1 MRSMGSVTA
10 WRLAISSARRYLRP
24 VKRAAGAIGLWARGG
39 SIDKFLAECHGVI
52 HIGANRAQERY
63 KYAAH
68 GLSVVWIEA
77 IPSLCD
83 DILSNIAQFE
93 KQRLIQ
99 ALIVD
104 EDGKDCL
111 LHVAN
116 NDGGS
121 SSILELKL
129 HRKLWP
135 NVEFVSQL
143 HLKSS
148 TLPTVLS
155 AAGIDPSGY
164 DAIVLDI
171 QGAELMALKGALPIL
186 KHIRYIQTEAAD
198 FESYGGCASVSQL
211 SEFLATC
218 GFRLLRKEVFAGRV
232 GVGFYYEL
240 LFQRL

>member
-1 MRSMGSVTA
+1 MWQARSDCG
-10 WRLAISSARRYLRP
+10 
-24 VKRAAGAIGLWARGG
+24 RGG
-39 SIDKFLAECHGVI
+39 SIDKFLTQCRGVI
-52 HIGANRAQERY
+52 HIGANRAQERH
-63 KYAAH
+63 KYAAQ

-77 IPSLCD
+77 IPSLCNA
-83 DILSNIAQFE
+83 ILGDIAQYD

-99 ALIVD
+99 ALIMD

-111 LHVAN
+111 LNVAN

-121 SSILELKL
+121 SSILELQL
-129 HRKLWP
+129 HRELWP
-135 NVEFVSQL
+135 TVEFISKL

-148 TLPTVLS
+148 TLPTALA

-186 KHIRYIQTEAAD
+186 KHVKFVQTEAAD
-198 FESYGGCASVSQL
+198 FESYKGGATVSQL

-218 GFRLLRKEVFAGRV
+218 GFRLVRKEAFAGRV

-240 LFQRL
+240 LFQRA